1 MKIQEILNENAVLAF
16 RDLDPMQTAVLNKI
30 GTGRALVSQREQD
43 IMDNL
48 VDLGLVD
55 LGGDLTDQGT
65 KALELVKRYGTRD
78 ARAIQRRSLKP
89 SQLGP
94 RGSYTDKGDVG
105 EDLGSED
112 SVAELDSNSMRSGQ
126 Y

>member
-30 GTGRALVSQREQD
+30 GANRALVSQREQD

-55 LGGDLTDQGT
+55 LGGELTDQGA

-89 SQLGP
+89 DDLGP
-94 RGSYTDKGDVG
+94 RGSYTDKGDFG
-105 EDLGSED
+105 DELGSAD
-112 SVAELDSNSMRSGQ
+112 AVTPLSGRNLSL
-126 Y
+126 